1 MAKHS
6 ILIVDYQ
13 NAVLGLAKKVLAD
26 DGYEVHVAG
35 SSREAIDLSRHLG
48 PELLVINPAMPTLSG
63 VEAAR
68 QISRDAKCKVLFLSD
83 LAKDSDFR
91 EMLRGLRQQGCE
103 CAAIGVP
110 FESNELLAYVRREI
124 GSVVV
129 RTQQGELPSPTSLPP
144 PAAAAAAPARVPLP
158 DYQALLEMVGP
169 QLYERNAFRVTALG
183 VDASLRDISR
193 QAEKL
198 EMMAKLGVSGIGKG
212 LFSTARATAE
222 EIRAALIC
230 LKTPDKRLLHEF
242 FWFWPTNWQSETDPA
257 LDAIKAGEVRKA
269 EEVWNLLAVKQ
280 QELTSL
286 SAQFES
292 SGSDVEPRPLLQ
304 KKQDLEH
311 AAAVSVHNLAILYHI
326 QALTLESKTGSRLVA
341 DDANRIA
348 AWTKSFNYWSRL
360 RNQHGFWEV
369 LVDRIRSLND
379 PRLGVETA
387 ELIWASLPLALLS
400 LNAQFA
406 GTAAEARNFEEAGL
420 HRRLMILSGL
430 GDSCVRDALCR
441 GLKPLQQEFTR
452 LCETAEKDSLQLPDK
467 ALEIVRKLL
476 EDKKK
481 YLQTF
486 NYLLGNGDPL
496 RDSLHDLLAQSA
508 RSSLVAYANKTEN
521 WEQVLPVFEECLAL
535 AESKSLRSRFED
547 DIDMLTGNA
556 AAQRAAR
563 RTQATAAPPRQT
575 PPQQHGARNTST
587 ASPPTGGRSKRPWR
601 LIIAAVVITGI
612 GIIIAEST
620 NDETST
626 HVPST
631 GQPSA
636 SSSTF
641 TPSSAATPG
650 APSTAGPTDTATIES
665 LRHTIDG
672 NGVTL
677 RQMKSALSDL
687 DTQMATLN
695 SQIETDEASLKQ
707 MTSDHD
713 LGSQVD
719 VNLYEV
725 TRQRHNSAVK
735 AYNSLV
741 STHNSS
747 LLEYKSLLSQTNREI
762 DSYNAL
768 VRSQ

>member
-6 ILIVDYQ
+6 ILIVDHQ
-13 NAVLGLAKKVLAD
+13 NTVLGLAKKVLAD

-35 SSREAIDLSRHLG
+35 SSREAIDLSRGLG

-103 CAAIGVP
+103 CSAIGVP
-110 FESNELLAYVRREI
+110 FESSELLTYVRREI

-129 RTQQGELPSPTSLPP
+129 ATQHGELPSPTPP
-144 PAAAAAAPARVPLP
+144 PARAAAAAAPARAPLP
-158 DYQALLEMVGP
+158 DYQPLLEMVGP

-198 EMMAKLGVSGIGKG
+198 EMMAKLGVSGIAKE
-212 LFSTARATAE
+212 LFSTAPATAE
-222 EIRAALIC
+222 EIRAALLC

-242 FWFWPTNWQSETDPA
+242 FWFWPTNRQSETDPA
-257 LDAIKAGEVRKA
+257 VDAIKVGDVRKA

-280 QELTSL
+280 QELTSV
-286 SAQFES
+286 SAQLDS
-292 SGSDVEPRPLLQ
+292 SDVEPRPLLQ
-304 KKQDLEH
+304 KKQDLGH
-311 AAAVSVHNLAILYHI
+311 AAAVSIHNLAILYHI
-326 QALTLESKTGSRLVA
+326 QALTLESKTGSRLAA

-348 AWTKSFNYWSRL
+348 AWTQSFDYWSRL

-387 ELIWASLPLALLS
+387 EMIWASLPLALLS
-400 LNAQFA
+400 VNAQFA
-406 GTAAEARNFEEAGL
+406 ATAAEARNFEEAGL

-575 PPQQHGARNTST
+575 PPQQKGARNTST
-587 ASPPTGGRSKRPWR
+587 ASPTRPNRPTW
-601 LIIAAVVITGI
+601 LIIAAVIGVGI
-612 GIIIAEST
+612 LIIIGTVNGPQS
-620 NDETST
+620 S
-626 HVPST
+626 HGPST
-631 GQPSA
+631 APSSSA
-636 SSSTF
+636 SSSLTAS
-641 TPSSAATPG
+641 PAATSEPY
-650 APSTAGPTDTATIES
+650 PSGGQTNTTELES
-665 LRHTIDG
+665 LRRTIDG
-672 NGVTL
+672 NSTTL
-677 RQMKSALSDL
+677 RQMKNTLSDL
-687 DTQMATLN
+687 DSQMATLN
-695 SQIETDEASLKQ
+695 SQIEADEASLKQ
-707 MTSDHD
+707 MTRDHD

-719 VNLYEV
+719 INLYEV

-735 AYNSLV
+735 EYNSLV
-741 STHNSS
+741 NTHNSS
-747 LLEYKSLLSQTNREI
+747 LLEYKSLLTETNTDI
-762 DSYNAL
+762 DRYNAL

>member
-6 ILIVDYQ
+6 ILIVDHQ
-13 NAVLGLAKKVLAD
+13 HTVLGLAKKVLAD

-35 SSREAIDLSRHLG
+35 SSREAIDLSRGLG

-103 CAAIGVP
+103 CSAIGVP
-110 FESNELLAYVRREI
+110 FESSELLTYVRREI

-129 RTQQGELPSPTSLPP
+129 ATQHGELPSPTLPP
-144 PAAAAAAPARVPLP
+144 ARAAAAAAPARAPLP
-158 DYQALLEMVGP
+158 DYQPLLEMVGP

-198 EMMAKLGVSGIGKG
+198 EMMAKLGVSGIAKE
-212 LFSTARATAE
+212 LFSTAPATAE
-222 EIRAALIC
+222 EIRAALLC

-242 FWFWPTNWQSETDPA
+242 FWFWPTNRQSETDPA
-257 LDAIKAGEVRKA
+257 VDAIKVGDVRKA

-280 QELTSL
+280 QELTSV
-286 SAQFES
+286 SAQLDS
-292 SGSDVEPRPLLQ
+292 SDVEPRPLLQ

-311 AAAVSVHNLAILYHI
+311 AAAVSIHNLAILYHI
-326 QALTLESKTGSRLVA
+326 QALTLESKTGSRLA
-341 DDANRIA
+341 TDDANRIA
-348 AWTKSFNYWSRL
+348 AWTQSFNYWSRL

-387 ELIWASLPLALLS
+387 EMIWASLPLALLS
-400 LNAQFA
+400 VNAQFA
-406 GTAAEARNFEEAGL
+406 ATAAEARNFEEAGL

-575 PPQQHGARNTST
+575 PPQQQGARNTST
-587 ASPPTGGRSKRPWR
+587 ASPTRPNRPTW
-601 LIIAAVVITGI
+601 LIIAAVIGVGI
-612 GIIIAEST
+612 LIIIGTVNGPQS
-620 NDETST
+620 S

-631 GQPSA
+631 APSSSA
-636 SSSTF
+636 SSSF
-641 TPSSAATPG
+641 TASPAATSEPY
-650 APSTAGPTDTATIES
+650 PSGGQTNTTELES
-665 LRHTIDG
+665 LRRTIDG
-672 NGVTL
+672 NSTTL
-677 RQMKSALSDL
+677 RQMKNTLSDL
-687 DTQMATLN
+687 DSQMATLN
-695 SQIETDEASLKQ
+695 SQIEADEASLKQ
-707 MTSDHD
+707 MTRDHD

-719 VNLYEV
+719 INLYEV

-735 AYNSLV
+735 EYNSLV
-741 STHNSS
+741 NTHNSS
-747 LLEYKSLLSQTNREI
+747 LLEYKSLLTETNSDI
-762 DSYNAL
+762 DRYNAL

>member
-6 ILIVDYQ
+6 ILIVDHQ

-35 SSREAIDLSRHLG
+35 SSREAIDLSRGLG

-103 CAAIGVP
+103 CSAIGVP
-110 FESNELLAYVRREI
+110 FESSELLTYVRREI

-129 RTQQGELPSPTSLPP
+129 ATQHGELPSPTPP
-144 PAAAAAAPARVPLP
+144 PARAAAAAAPARAPLP
-158 DYQALLEMVGP
+158 DYQPLLEMVGP

-198 EMMAKLGVSGIGKG
+198 EMMAKLGVSGIAKE
-212 LFSTARATAE
+212 LFSTAPATAE
-222 EIRAALIC
+222 EIRAALLC

-242 FWFWPTNWQSETDPA
+242 FWFWPTNRQSETDPA
-257 LDAIKAGEVRKA
+257 VDAIKVGEVRKA

-280 QELTSL
+280 QEVTSV
-286 SAQFES
+286 SAQLDS
-292 SGSDVEPRPLLQ
+292 SDVEPRPLLQ

-311 AAAVSVHNLAILYHI
+311 AAAVSIHNLAILYHI
-326 QALTLESKTGSRLVA
+326 QALTLESKTGSRLAA

-348 AWTKSFNYWSRL
+348 AWTQSFNYWSRL

-387 ELIWASLPLALLS
+387 EMIWASLPLALLS
-400 LNAQFA
+400 VNAQFA
-406 GTAAEARNFEEAGL
+406 ATAAEARNFEEAGL

-575 PPQQHGARNTST
+575 PPQQQGARNTST
-587 ASPPTGGRSKRPWR
+587 ASPTRPNRPTW
-601 LIIAAVVITGI
+601 LIIAAVIGVGI
-612 GIIIAEST
+612 LIIIGTVNGPQS
-620 NDETST
+620 S
-626 HVPST
+626 HFPST
-631 GQPSA
+631 APSSSA
-636 SSSTF
+636 SSSF
-641 TPSSAATPG
+641 TASPAATSEPY
-650 APSTAGPTDTATIES
+650 PSGGQTNTPELES
-665 LRHTIDG
+665 LRRTIDG
-672 NGVTL
+672 NSTTL
-677 RQMKSALSDL
+677 TQMKNTLSDL
-687 DTQMATLN
+687 DSQMAMLN
-695 SQIETDEASLKQ
+695 SQIEADEASLKQ
-707 MTSDHD
+707 MTRDHD

-719 VNLYEV
+719 INLYEV

-735 AYNSLV
+735 EYNSLV
-741 STHNSS
+741 NTHNSS
-747 LLEYKSLLSQTNREI
+747 LLEYKSLLTETNNDI
-762 DSYNAL
+762 DRYNAL

>member
-1 MAKHS
+1 
-6 ILIVDYQ
+6 
-13 NAVLGLAKKVLAD
+13 VLAD

-35 SSREAIDLSRHLG
+35 SSREAIDLSRGLG

-103 CAAIGVP
+103 CSAIGVP
-110 FESNELLAYVRREI
+110 FESSELLTYVRREI

-129 RTQQGELPSPTSLPP
+129 ATQHGELPSPTPP
-144 PAAAAAAPARVPLP
+144 PARAAAAAAPARAPLP
-158 DYQALLEMVGP
+158 DYQPLLEMVGP

-198 EMMAKLGVSGIGKG
+198 EMMAKLGVSGIATE
-212 LFSTARATAE
+212 LFSTAPATAE
-222 EIRAALIC
+222 EIRAALLC

-242 FWFWPTNWQSETDPA
+242 FWFWPTNRQSETDPA
-257 LDAIKAGEVRKA
+257 LDAIKVGDVRKA

-280 QELTSL
+280 QELTSV
-286 SAQFES
+286 SAQLDS
-292 SGSDVEPRPLLQ
+292 SDVEPRPLLQ

-311 AAAVSVHNLAILYHI
+311 AAAVSIHNLAILYHI
-326 QALTLESKTGSRLVA
+326 QALTLESKTGSRLAA

-348 AWTKSFNYWSRL
+348 AWTQSFDYWSRL

-387 ELIWASLPLALLS
+387 EMIWASLPLALLS
-400 LNAQFA
+400 VNAQFA
-406 GTAAEARNFEEAGL
+406 ATAAEARNFEEAGL

-575 PPQQHGARNTST
+575 PPQQQGARNTST
-587 ASPPTGGRSKRPWR
+587 ASPTRPNRPTW
-601 LIIAAVVITGI
+601 LIIAAVIGVGI
-612 GIIIAEST
+612 LIIIGTVNGPQS
-620 NDETST
+620 S

-631 GQPSA
+631 APSSSA
-636 SSSTF
+636 SSSF
-641 TPSSAATPG
+641 TASPAATSEPY
-650 APSTAGPTDTATIES
+650 PSGGQTNTPELES
-665 LRHTIDG
+665 LRRTIDG
-672 NGVTL
+672 NSTTL
-677 RQMKSALSDL
+677 TQMKNTLSDL
-687 DTQMATLN
+687 DSQMAMLN
-695 SQIETDEASLKQ
+695 SQIEADEASLKQ
-707 MTSDHD
+707 MTRDHD

-719 VNLYEV
+719 INLYEV
-725 TRQRHNSAVK
+725 TRERHNSAVK
-735 AYNSLV
+735 KYNSLV
-741 STHNSS
+741 NTHNSS
-747 LLEYKSLLSQTNREI
+747 LLEYKSLLTETNSDI
-762 DSYNAL
+762 DRYNAL

>member
-6 ILIVDYQ
+6 ILIVDHQ
-13 NAVLGLAKKVLAD
+13 NTVLGLAKKVLAD

-35 SSREAIDLSRHLG
+35 SSREAIDLSRGLG

-103 CAAIGVP
+103 CSAIGVP
-110 FESNELLAYVRREI
+110 FESSELLTYVRREI

-129 RTQQGELPSPTSLPP
+129 ATQHGELPSPTPP
-144 PAAAAAAPARVPLP
+144 PARAAAAAAPARAPLP
-158 DYQALLEMVGP
+158 DYQPLLEMVGP

-198 EMMAKLGVSGIGKG
+198 EMMAKLGVSGIAKE
-212 LFSTARATAE
+212 LFSTAPATAE
-222 EIRAALIC
+222 EIRAALLC

-242 FWFWPTNWQSETDPA
+242 FWFWPTNRQSETDPA
-257 LDAIKAGEVRKA
+257 VDAIKVGDVRKA

-280 QELTSL
+280 QELTSV
-286 SAQFES
+286 SAQLDS
-292 SGSDVEPRPLLQ
+292 SDVEPRPLLQ

-311 AAAVSVHNLAILYHI
+311 AAAVSIHNLAILYHI
-326 QALTLESKTGSRLVA
+326 QALTLESKTGSRLAA

-348 AWTKSFNYWSRL
+348 AWTQSFDYWSRL

-387 ELIWASLPLALLS
+387 EMIWASLPLALLS
-400 LNAQFA
+400 VNAQFA
-406 GTAAEARNFEEAGL
+406 ATAAEARNFEEAGL

-430 GDSCVRDALCR
+430 GDSSVRDALCR

-575 PPQQHGARNTST
+575 PPQQQGARNTST
-587 ASPPTGGRSKRPWR
+587 ASPTRPNRPTW
-601 LIIAAVVITGI
+601 LIIAAVIGVGI
-612 GIIIAEST
+612 LIIIGTVNGPQS
-620 NDETST
+620 S

-631 GQPSA
+631 APSSSA
-636 SSSTF
+636 SSSF
-641 TPSSAATPG
+641 TASPAATSEPY
-650 APSTAGPTDTATIES
+650 PSGGQTNTTELES
-665 LRHTIDG
+665 LRRTIDG
-672 NGVTL
+672 NSTTL
-677 RQMKSALSDL
+677 RQMKNTLSDL
-687 DTQMATLN
+687 DSQMATLN
-695 SQIETDEASLKQ
+695 SQIEADEASLKQ
-707 MTSDHD
+707 MTRDHD

-719 VNLYEV
+719 INLYEV

-735 AYNSLV
+735 EYNSLV
-741 STHNSS
+741 NTHNSS
-747 LLEYKSLLSQTNREI
+747 LLEYKSLLTETNSDI
-762 DSYNAL
+762 DRYNAL

>member
-6 ILIVDYQ
+6 ILIVDHQ
-13 NAVLGLAKKVLAD
+13 HTVLGLAKKVLAD

-35 SSREAIDLSRHLG
+35 SSREAIDLSRGLG

-103 CAAIGVP
+103 CSAIGVP
-110 FESNELLAYVRREI
+110 FESSELLTYVRREI

-129 RTQQGELPSPTSLPP
+129 ATQHGELPSPTLPP
-144 PAAAAAAPARVPLP
+144 ARAAAAAAPARAPLP
-158 DYQALLEMVGP
+158 DYQPLLEMVGP

-198 EMMAKLGVSGIGKG
+198 EMMAKLGVSGIAKE
-212 LFSTARATAE
+212 LFSTAPATAE
-222 EIRAALIC
+222 EIRAALLC

-242 FWFWPTNWQSETDPA
+242 FWFWPTNRQSETDPA
-257 LDAIKAGEVRKA
+257 VDAIKVGDVRKA

-280 QELTSL
+280 QELTSV
-286 SAQFES
+286 SAQLDS
-292 SGSDVEPRPLLQ
+292 SDVEPRPLLQ

-311 AAAVSVHNLAILYHI
+311 AAAVSIHNLAILYHI
-326 QALTLESKTGSRLVA
+326 QALTLESKTGSRLA
-341 DDANRIA
+341 TDDANRIA
-348 AWTKSFNYWSRL
+348 AWTQSFNYWSRL

-387 ELIWASLPLALLS
+387 EMIWATLPLALLS

-406 GTAAEARNFEEAGL
+406 ATAAEARNFEEAGL

-575 PPQQHGARNTST
+575 PPQQQGARNTST
-587 ASPPTGGRSKRPWR
+587 ASPTRPNRPTW
-601 LIIAAVVITGI
+601 LIIAAVIGVGI
-612 GIIIAEST
+612 LIIIGTVNGPQS
-620 NDETST
+620 S

-631 GQPSA
+631 APSSSA
-636 SSSTF
+636 SSSF
-641 TPSSAATPG
+641 TASPAATSEPY
-650 APSTAGPTDTATIES
+650 PSGGQTNTTELES
-665 LRHTIDG
+665 LRRTIDG
-672 NGVTL
+672 NSTTL
-677 RQMKSALSDL
+677 RQMKNTLSDL
-687 DTQMATLN
+687 DSQMATLN
-695 SQIETDEASLKQ
+695 SQIEADEASLKQ
-707 MTSDHD
+707 MTRDHD

-719 VNLYEV
+719 INLYEV

-735 AYNSLV
+735 EYNSLV
-741 STHNSS
+741 NTHNSS
-747 LLEYKSLLSQTNREI
+747 LLEYKSLLTETNSDI
-762 DSYNAL
+762 DRYNAL

>member
-6 ILIVDYQ
+6 ILIVDHQ

-35 SSREAIDLSRHLG
+35 SSREAIDLSRGLG

-68 QISRDAKCKVLFLSD
+68 QISRDVKCKVLFLSD

-103 CAAIGVP
+103 CSAIGVP
-110 FESNELLAYVRREI
+110 FESSELLTYVRREI

-129 RTQQGELPSPTSLPP
+129 ATQHGELPSPTPP
-144 PAAAAAAPARVPLP
+144 PARAAAAAAPARAPLP
-158 DYQALLEMVGP
+158 DYQPLLEMVGP

-198 EMMAKLGVSGIGKG
+198 EMMAKLGVSGIAKE
-212 LFSTARATAE
+212 LFSTAPATAE
-222 EIRAALIC
+222 EIRAALLC

-242 FWFWPTNWQSETDPA
+242 FWFWPTNRQSETDPA
-257 LDAIKAGEVRKA
+257 VDAIKVGDVRKA

-280 QELTSL
+280 QELTSV
-286 SAQFES
+286 SAQLDS
-292 SGSDVEPRPLLQ
+292 SDVEPRPLLQ

-311 AAAVSVHNLAILYHI
+311 AAAVSIHNLAILYHI
-326 QALTLESKTGSRLVA
+326 QALTLESKTGSRLA
-341 DDANRIA
+341 TDDANRIA
-348 AWTKSFNYWSRL
+348 AWTQSFNYWSRL

-387 ELIWASLPLALLS
+387 EMIWASLPLALLS
-400 LNAQFA
+400 VNAQFA
-406 GTAAEARNFEEAGL
+406 ATAAEARNFEEAGL

-575 PPQQHGARNTST
+575 PPQQQGARNTST
-587 ASPPTGGRSKRPWR
+587 ASPTRPNRPTW
-601 LIIAAVVITGI
+601 LIIAAVIGVGI
-612 GIIIAEST
+612 LIIIGTVNGPQS
-620 NDETST
+620 S

-631 GQPSA
+631 APSSSA
-636 SSSTF
+636 SSSF
-641 TPSSAATPG
+641 TASPAATSEPY
-650 APSTAGPTDTATIES
+650 PSGGQTNTTELES
-665 LRHTIDG
+665 LRRTIDG
-672 NGVTL
+672 NSTTL
-677 RQMKSALSDL
+677 RQMKNTLSDL
-687 DTQMATLN
+687 DSQMATLN
-695 SQIETDEASLKQ
+695 SQIEADEASLKQ
-707 MTSDHD
+707 MTRDHD

-719 VNLYEV
+719 INLYEV

-735 AYNSLV
+735 EYNSLV
-741 STHNSS
+741 NTHNSS
-747 LLEYKSLLSQTNREI
+747 LLEYKSLLTETNSDI
-762 DSYNAL
+762 DRYNAL

>member
-13 NAVLGLAKKVLAD
+13 HAVLGLAKKVLAD

-103 CAAIGVP
+103 CAAISVP

-129 RTQQGELPSPTSLPP
+129 PTQQGELLSPTSLPP
-144 PAAAAAAPARVPLP
+144 HAAAAAAPAPAPATVPLP
-158 DYQALLEMVGP
+158 DYQALLEMVGS

-198 EMMAKLGVSGIGKG
+198 EMMAKLGVSGIAKG
-212 LFSTARATAE
+212 LFSTAPATAE

-280 QELTSL
+280 QELTSV
-286 SAQFES
+286 SAQLDS

-304 KKQDLEH
+304 KKQDLED
-311 AAAVSVHNLAILYHI
+311 AAAVSIHNLAILYHI
-326 QALTLESKTGSRLVA
+326 QALTLELKTGSRLAA

-406 GTAAEARNFEEAGL
+406 ATAAEGRNFEEAGL
-420 HRRLMILSGL
+420 QRRLMILSGL

-575 PPQQHGARNTST
+575 PPQQQGARNTST
-587 ASPPTGGRSKRPWR
+587 ASPPRPKSADLR
-601 LIIAAVVITGI
+601 LIIAAVIGI
-612 GIIIAEST
+612 GILIIIAHHKRPTVLSCSEHCTLFLRVFQFHREFRSHFGGPPT
-620 NDETST
+620 R
-626 HVPST
+626 
-631 GQPSA
+631 
-636 SSSTF
+636 
-641 TPSSAATPG
+641 
-650 APSTAGPTDTATIES
+650 GPTDTPAT
-665 LRHTIDG
+665 
-672 NGVTL
+672 
-677 RQMKSALSDL
+677 
-687 DTQMATLN
+687 
-695 SQIETDEASLKQ
+695 
-707 MTSDHD
+707 
-713 LGSQVD
+713 
-719 VNLYEV
+719 
-725 TRQRHNSAVK
+725 
-735 AYNSLV
+735 
-741 STHNSS
+741 
-747 LLEYKSLLSQTNREI
+747 
-762 DSYNAL
+762 
-768 VRSQ
+768 

>member
-6 ILIVDYQ
+6 ILIVDHQ
-13 NAVLGLAKKVLAD
+13 NTVLGLAKKVLAD

-35 SSREAIDLSRHLG
+35 SSREAIDLSRGLG

-68 QISRDAKCKVLFLSD
+68 QISRDVKCKVLFLSD

-103 CAAIGVP
+103 CSAIGVP
-110 FESNELLAYVRREI
+110 FESSELLTYVRREI

-129 RTQQGELPSPTSLPP
+129 ATQHGELPSPTPP
-144 PAAAAAAPARVPLP
+144 PARVAAAAAPARAPLP
-158 DYQALLEMVGP
+158 DYQPLLEMVGP

-198 EMMAKLGVSGIGKG
+198 EMMAKLGVSGIAKE
-212 LFSTARATAE
+212 LFSTAPATAE
-222 EIRAALIC
+222 EIRAALLC

-242 FWFWPTNWQSETDPA
+242 FWFWPTNRQSETDPA
-257 LDAIKAGEVRKA
+257 VDAIKVGDVRKA

-280 QELTSL
+280 QELTSV
-286 SAQFES
+286 SAQLDS
-292 SGSDVEPRPLLQ
+292 SDVEPRPLLQ

-311 AAAVSVHNLAILYHI
+311 AAAVSIHNLAILYHI
-326 QALTLESKTGSRLVA
+326 QALTLESKTGSRLAA

-420 HRRLMILSGL
+420 QRRLMILSGL

-575 PPQQHGARNTST
+575 PPQQQGARNTST
-587 ASPPTGGRSKRPWR
+587 ASPTRPNRPTW
-601 LIIAAVVITGI
+601 LIIAAVIGVGI
-612 GIIIAEST
+612 LIIIGTVNGPQS
-620 NDETST
+620 S

-631 GQPSA
+631 APSSSA
-636 SSSTF
+636 SSSF
-641 TPSSAATPG
+641 TASPAATSEPY
-650 APSTAGPTDTATIES
+650 PSGGQTNTPELES
-665 LRHTIDG
+665 LRRTIDG
-672 NGVTL
+672 NSTTL
-677 RQMKSALSDL
+677 TQMKNTLSDL
-687 DTQMATLN
+687 DSQMAMLN
-695 SQIETDEASLKQ
+695 SQIEADEASLKQ
-707 MTSDHD
+707 MTRDHD

-719 VNLYEV
+719 INLYEV
-725 TRQRHNSAVK
+725 TRERHNSAVK
-735 AYNSLV
+735 KYNSLV
-741 STHNSS
+741 NTHNSS
-747 LLEYKSLLSQTNREI
+747 LLEYKSLLTETNNDI
-762 DSYNAL
+762 DRYNAL

>member
-6 ILIVDYQ
+6 ILIVDHQ

-35 SSREAIDLSRHLG
+35 SSREAIDLSRGLG

-103 CAAIGVP
+103 CSAIGVP
-110 FESNELLAYVRREI
+110 FESSELLTYVRREI

-129 RTQQGELPSPTSLPP
+129 ATQHGELPSPTPP
-144 PAAAAAAPARVPLP
+144 PARAAAAAAPARAPLP
-158 DYQALLEMVGP
+158 DYQPLLEMVGP

-198 EMMAKLGVSGIGKG
+198 EMMAKLGVSGIAKE
-212 LFSTARATAE
+212 LFSTAPATAE
-222 EIRAALIC
+222 EIRAALLC

-242 FWFWPTNWQSETDPA
+242 FWFWPTNRQSETDPA
-257 LDAIKAGEVRKA
+257 VDAIKVGDVRKA

-280 QELTSL
+280 QELTSV
-286 SAQFES
+286 SAQLDS
-292 SGSDVEPRPLLQ
+292 AGSDVEPRPLLQ

-311 AAAVSVHNLAILYHI
+311 AAAVSIHNLAILYHI
-326 QALTLESKTGSRLVA
+326 QALTLESKTGSRLAA

-387 ELIWASLPLALLS
+387 EMIWASLPLALLS
-400 LNAQFA
+400 VNAQFA
-406 GTAAEARNFEEAGL
+406 ATAAEARNFEEAGL

-575 PPQQHGARNTST
+575 PPQQQGARNTST
-587 ASPPTGGRSKRPWR
+587 ASPTRPNRPTW
-601 LIIAAVVITGI
+601 LIIAAVIGVGI
-612 GIIIAEST
+612 LIIIGTVNGPQS
-620 NDETST
+620 S

-631 GQPSA
+631 APSSSA
-636 SSSTF
+636 SSSF
-641 TPSSAATPG
+641 TASPAATSEPY
-650 APSTAGPTDTATIES
+650 PSGGQTNTPELES
-665 LRHTIDG
+665 LRRTIDG
-672 NGVTL
+672 NSTTL
-677 RQMKSALSDL
+677 RQMKNTLSDL
-687 DTQMATLN
+687 DSQMATLN
-695 SQIETDEASLKQ
+695 SQIEADEASLKQ
-707 MTSDHD
+707 MTRDHD

-719 VNLYEV
+719 INLYEV

-735 AYNSLV
+735 EYNSLV
-741 STHNSS
+741 NTHNSS
-747 LLEYKSLLSQTNREI
+747 LLEYKSLLTETNSDI
-762 DSYNAL
+762 DRYNAL

>member
-6 ILIVDYQ
+6 ILIVDHQ
-13 NAVLGLAKKVLAD
+13 NTVLGLAKKVLAD

-35 SSREAIDLSRHLG
+35 SSREAIDLSRGLG

-103 CAAIGVP
+103 CSAIGVP
-110 FESNELLAYVRREI
+110 FESSELLTYVRREI

-129 RTQQGELPSPTSLPP
+129 ATQHGELPSPTPP
-144 PAAAAAAPARVPLP
+144 PARAAAAAAPARAPLP
-158 DYQALLEMVGP
+158 DYQPLLEMVGP

-198 EMMAKLGVSGIGKG
+198 EMMAKLGVSGIAKE
-212 LFSTARATAE
+212 LFSTAPATAE
-222 EIRAALIC
+222 EIRAALLC

-242 FWFWPTNWQSETDPA
+242 FWFWPTNRQSETDPA
-257 LDAIKAGEVRKA
+257 VDAIKVGDVRKA

-280 QELTSL
+280 QELTSV
-286 SAQFES
+286 SAQLDS
-292 SGSDVEPRPLLQ
+292 SDVEPRPLLQ

-311 AAAVSVHNLAILYHI
+311 AAAVSIHNLAILYHI
-326 QALTLESKTGSRLVA
+326 QALTLESKTGSRLAA

-348 AWTKSFNYWSRL
+348 AWTQSFDYWSRL

-387 ELIWASLPLALLS
+387 EMIWASLPLALLS
-400 LNAQFA
+400 VNAQFA
-406 GTAAEARNFEEAGL
+406 ATAAEARNFEEAGL

-575 PPQQHGARNTST
+575 PPQQQGARNTST
-587 ASPPTGGRSKRPWR
+587 ASPTRPNRPTW
-601 LIIAAVVITGI
+601 LIIAAVIGVGI
-612 GIIIAEST
+612 LIIIGTVNGPQS
-620 NDETST
+620 S

-631 GQPSA
+631 APSSSA
-636 SSSTF
+636 SSSF
-641 TPSSAATPG
+641 TASPAATSEPY
-650 APSTAGPTDTATIES
+650 PSGGQTNTTELES
-665 LRHTIDG
+665 LRRTIDG
-672 NGVTL
+672 NSTTL
-677 RQMKSALSDL
+677 RQMKNTLSDL
-687 DTQMATLN
+687 DSQMATLN
-695 SQIETDEASLKQ
+695 SQIEADEASLKQ
-707 MTSDHD
+707 MTRDHD

-719 VNLYEV
+719 INLYEV

-735 AYNSLV
+735 EYNSLV
-741 STHNSS
+741 NTHNSS
-747 LLEYKSLLSQTNREI
+747 LLEYKSLLTETNSDI
-762 DSYNAL
+762 DRYNAL

>member
-6 ILIVDYQ
+6 ILIVDHQ
-13 NAVLGLAKKVLAD
+13 HTVLGLAKKVLAD

-35 SSREAIDLSRHLG
+35 SSREAIDLSRGLG

-103 CAAIGVP
+103 CSAIGVP
-110 FESNELLAYVRREI
+110 FESSELLTYVRREI

-129 RTQQGELPSPTSLPP
+129 ATQHGELPSPTPP
-144 PAAAAAAPARVPLP
+144 PARAAAAAAPARAPLP
-158 DYQALLEMVGP
+158 DYQPLLEMVGP

-198 EMMAKLGVSGIGKG
+198 EMMAKLGVSGIAKE
-212 LFSTARATAE
+212 LFSTAPATAE
-222 EIRAALIC
+222 EIRAALLC

-280 QELTSL
+280 QELTSV
-286 SAQFES
+286 SAQLDS
-292 SGSDVEPRPLLQ
+292 SDVEPRPLLQ

-311 AAAVSVHNLAILYHI
+311 AAAVSIHNLAILYHI
-326 QALTLESKTGSRLVA
+326 QALTLESKTGSRLA
-341 DDANRIA
+341 TDDANRIA
-348 AWTKSFNYWSRL
+348 AWTQSFNYWSRL

-387 ELIWASLPLALLS
+387 EMIWASLPLALLS
-400 LNAQFA
+400 VNAQFA
-406 GTAAEARNFEEAGL
+406 ATAAEARNFEEAGL

-575 PPQQHGARNTST
+575 PPQQQGARNTST
-587 ASPPTGGRSKRPWR
+587 ASPTRPNRPTW
-601 LIIAAVVITGI
+601 LIIAAVIGVGI
-612 GIIIAEST
+612 LIIIGTVNGPQS
-620 NDETST
+620 S

-631 GQPSA
+631 APSSSA
-636 SSSTF
+636 SSSF
-641 TPSSAATPG
+641 TASPAATSEPY
-650 APSTAGPTDTATIES
+650 PSGGQTNTTELES
-665 LRHTIDG
+665 LRRTIDG
-672 NGVTL
+672 NSTTL
-677 RQMKSALSDL
+677 RQMKNTLSDL
-687 DTQMATLN
+687 DSQMATLN
-695 SQIETDEASLKQ
+695 SQIEADEASLKQ
-707 MTSDHD
+707 MTRDHD

-719 VNLYEV
+719 INLYEV

-735 AYNSLV
+735 EYNSLV
-741 STHNSS
+741 NTHNSS
-747 LLEYKSLLSQTNREI
+747 LLEYKSLLTETNSDI
-762 DSYNAL
+762 DRYNAL

>member
-1 MAKHS
+1 
-6 ILIVDYQ
+6 
-13 NAVLGLAKKVLAD
+13 
-26 DGYEVHVAG
+26 
-35 SSREAIDLSRHLG
+35 
-48 PELLVINPAMPTLSG
+48 
-63 VEAAR
+63 
-68 QISRDAKCKVLFLSD
+68 
-83 LAKDSDFR
+83 
-91 EMLRGLRQQGCE
+91 
-103 CAAIGVP
+103 
-110 FESNELLAYVRREI
+110 
-124 GSVVV
+124 
-129 RTQQGELPSPTSLPP
+129 
-144 PAAAAAAPARVPLP
+144 
-158 DYQALLEMVGP
+158 MVGP

-198 EMMAKLGVSGIGKG
+198 EMMAKLGVSGIAKE
-212 LFSTARATAE
+212 LFSTAPATAE
-222 EIRAALIC
+222 EIRAALLC

-242 FWFWPTNWQSETDPA
+242 FWFWPTNRQNETDPA
-257 LDAIKAGEVRKA
+257 LDAIKVGDVRKA

-280 QELTSL
+280 QELTSV
-286 SAQFES
+286 SAQLDS
-292 SGSDVEPRPLLQ
+292 SDVEPRPLLQ

-311 AAAVSVHNLAILYHI
+311 AAAVSIHNLAILYHI
-326 QALTLESKTGSRLVA
+326 QALTLESKTGSRLAA

-348 AWTKSFNYWSRL
+348 AWTQSFNYWSRL

-387 ELIWASLPLALLS
+387 EMIWASLPLALLS
-400 LNAQFA
+400 VNAQFA
-406 GTAAEARNFEEAGL
+406 ATAAEARNFEEAGL

-575 PPQQHGARNTST
+575 PPQQQGARNTST
-587 ASPPTGGRSKRPWR
+587 ASPTRPNRPTW
-601 LIIAAVVITGI
+601 LIIAAVI
-612 GIIIAEST
+612 GVSILIIIGTVNGPQS
-620 NDETST
+620 S

-631 GQPSA
+631 APSSSA
-636 SSSTF
+636 SSSF
-641 TPSSAATPG
+641 TASPAATSEPY
-650 APSTAGPTDTATIES
+650 PSGGQTNTTELES
-665 LRHTIDG
+665 LRRTIDG
-672 NGVTL
+672 NSTTL
-677 RQMKSALSDL
+677 RQMKNTLSDL
-687 DTQMATLN
+687 DSQMAMLN
-695 SQIETDEASLKQ
+695 SQIEADEASLKQ
-707 MTSDHD
+707 MTRDHD

-719 VNLYEV
+719 INLYEV

-735 AYNSLV
+735 EYNSLV
-741 STHNSS
+741 NTHNSS
-747 LLEYKSLLSQTNREI
+747 LLEYKSLLTETNSDI
-762 DSYNAL
+762 DRYNAL

>member
-6 ILIVDYQ
+6 ILIVDHQ
-13 NAVLGLAKKVLAD
+13 HTVLGLAKKVLAD

-35 SSREAIDLSRHLG
+35 SSREAIDLSRGLG

-103 CAAIGVP
+103 CSAIGVP
-110 FESNELLAYVRREI
+110 FESSELLTYVRREI

-129 RTQQGELPSPTSLPP
+129 ATQHGELPSPTPP
-144 PAAAAAAPARVPLP
+144 PARAAAAAAPARAPLP
-158 DYQALLEMVGP
+158 DYQPLLEMVGP

-198 EMMAKLGVSGIGKG
+198 EMMAKLGVSGIAKE
-212 LFSTARATAE
+212 LFSTAPATAE
-222 EIRAALIC
+222 EIRAALLC

-242 FWFWPTNWQSETDPA
+242 FWFWPTNRQSETDPA
-257 LDAIKAGEVRKA
+257 VDAIKVGDVRKA

-280 QELTSL
+280 QELTSV
-286 SAQFES
+286 SAQLDS
-292 SGSDVEPRPLLQ
+292 SDVEPRPLLQ

-311 AAAVSVHNLAILYHI
+311 AAAVSIHNLAILYHI
-326 QALTLESKTGSRLVA
+326 QALTLESKTGSRLA
-341 DDANRIA
+341 TDDANRIA
-348 AWTKSFNYWSRL
+348 AWTQSFNYWSRL

-387 ELIWASLPLALLS
+387 EMIWASLPLALLS
-400 LNAQFA
+400 VNAQFA
-406 GTAAEARNFEEAGL
+406 ATAAEARNFEEAGL

-575 PPQQHGARNTST
+575 PPQQQGARNTST
-587 ASPPTGGRSKRPWR
+587 ASPTRPNRPTW
-601 LIIAAVVITGI
+601 LIIAAVIGVGI
-612 GIIIAEST
+612 LIIIGTVNGPQS
-620 NDETST
+620 S

-631 GQPSA
+631 APSSSA
-636 SSSTF
+636 SSSF
-641 TPSSAATPG
+641 TASPAATSEPY
-650 APSTAGPTDTATIES
+650 PSGGQTNTTELES
-665 LRHTIDG
+665 LRRTIDG
-672 NGVTL
+672 NSTTL
-677 RQMKSALSDL
+677 RQMKNTLSDL
-687 DTQMATLN
+687 DSQMATLN
-695 SQIETDEASLKQ
+695 SQIEADEASLKQ
-707 MTSDHD
+707 MTRDHD

-719 VNLYEV
+719 INLYEV

-735 AYNSLV
+735 EYNSLV
-741 STHNSS
+741 NTHNSS
-747 LLEYKSLLSQTNREI
+747 LLEYKSLLTETNSDI
-762 DSYNAL
+762 DRYNAL

>member
-6 ILIVDYQ
+6 ILIVDHQ
-13 NAVLGLAKKVLAD
+13 NTVLGLAKKVLAD

-35 SSREAIDLSRHLG
+35 SSREAIDLSRGLG

-103 CAAIGVP
+103 CSAIGVP
-110 FESNELLAYVRREI
+110 FESSELLTYVRREI

-129 RTQQGELPSPTSLPP
+129 ATQHGELPSPTPP
-144 PAAAAAAPARVPLP
+144 PARAAAAAAPARAPLP
-158 DYQALLEMVGP
+158 DYQPLLEMVGP

-198 EMMAKLGVSGIGKG
+198 EMMAKLGVSGIAKE
-212 LFSTARATAE
+212 LFSTAPATAE
-222 EIRAALIC
+222 EIRAALLC

-242 FWFWPTNWQSETDPA
+242 FWFWPTNRQSETDPA
-257 LDAIKAGEVRKA
+257 VDAIKVGDVRKA

-280 QELTSL
+280 QELTSV
-286 SAQFES
+286 SAQLDS
-292 SGSDVEPRPLLQ
+292 SDVEPRPLLQ

-311 AAAVSVHNLAILYHI
+311 AAAVSIHNLAILYHI
-326 QALTLESKTGSRLVA
+326 QALTLESKTGSRLAA

-348 AWTKSFNYWSRL
+348 AWTQSFNYWSRL

-387 ELIWASLPLALLS
+387 EMIWASLPLALLS
-400 LNAQFA
+400 VNAQFA
-406 GTAAEARNFEEAGL
+406 ATAAEARNFEEAGL

-430 GDSCVRDALCR
+430 GDSSVRDALCR

-575 PPQQHGARNTST
+575 PPQQQGARNTST
-587 ASPPTGGRSKRPWR
+587 ASPTRPNRPTW
-601 LIIAAVVITGI
+601 LIIAAVIGVGI
-612 GIIIAEST
+612 LIIIGTVNGPQS
-620 NDETST
+620 S

-631 GQPSA
+631 APSSSA
-636 SSSTF
+636 SSSF
-641 TPSSAATPG
+641 TASPAATSEPY
-650 APSTAGPTDTATIES
+650 PSGGQTNTTELES
-665 LRHTIDG
+665 LRRTIDG
-672 NGVTL
+672 NSTTL
-677 RQMKSALSDL
+677 RQMKNTLSDL
-687 DTQMATLN
+687 DSQMATLN
-695 SQIETDEASLKQ
+695 SQIEADEASLKQ
-707 MTSDHD
+707 MTRDHD

-719 VNLYEV
+719 INLYEV

-735 AYNSLV
+735 EYNSLV
-741 STHNSS
+741 NTHNSS
-747 LLEYKSLLSQTNREI
+747 LLEYKSLLTETNSDI
-762 DSYNAL
+762 DRYNAL